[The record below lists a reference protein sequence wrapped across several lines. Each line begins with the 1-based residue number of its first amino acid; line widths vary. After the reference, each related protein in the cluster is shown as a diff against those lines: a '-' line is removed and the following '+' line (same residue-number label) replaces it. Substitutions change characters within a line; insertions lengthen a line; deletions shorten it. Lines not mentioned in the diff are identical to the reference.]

1 MSAFRT
7 AAVVGLGLIGGSVA
21 RALAAGGARV
31 LGWDRDP
38 AAVRDAMAEGVVHG
52 ALAEG
57 SDGIESAELV
67 VIAVPVDAAGELL
80 ARLAPRLGGALLVT
94 DVGSTKASVV
104 RAAEAA
110 GIGDR
115 FVGSH
120 PLAGDHRSGWGAS
133 REELFRGAR
142 VFLSPTTTATDAAL
156 RHAEALWREL
166 GAATELIDAGEHDR
180 RLAATSHLPQLVATA
195 LAAVL
200 AGRGAGRE
208 ELGPGGRDMTR
219 LAGSS
224 PEMWTAIASDNA
236 EPLAAAVAELEHRL
250 REIRAALDAND
261 RPAVRR
267 FLEDGKRW
275 FGEGAG

>member
-1 MSAFRT
+1 MSSFRT

-21 RALAAGGARV
+21 RGLAAGGARV

-38 AAVRDAMAEGVVHG
+38 AAVRDALAEGVVHA
-52 ALAEG
+52 ALGEG
-57 SDGIESAELV
+57 FEGIEAAELV
-67 VIAVPVDAAGELL
+67 VIAVPVDAAGEVL

-133 REELFRGAR
+133 RAELFRGAR
-142 VFLSPTTTATDAAL
+142 VFLAPTATTTAAAL
-156 RHAEALWREL
+156 RHAEALWSEL
-166 GAATELIDAGEHDR
+166 GARTERIDAGEHDH

-200 AGRGAGRE
+200 AGRGAGRG

-224 PEMWTAIASDNA
+224 PEMWTAIAGDNA
-236 EPLAAAVAELEHRL
+236 VPLAAAAAELERRL
-250 REIRAALDAND
+250 REVREALDAND
-261 RPAVRR
+261 HEALRR
-267 FLEDGKRW
+267 FFEEGRRW
-275 FGEGAG
+275 CEEGAE

>member
-1 MSAFRT
+1 MSAIRT

-21 RALAAGGARV
+21 RGLAAGGARV

-38 AAVRDAMAEGVVHG
+38 AAVRDA
-52 ALAEG
+52 LAEG
-57 SDGIESAELV
+57 IAALGEGFEGIEAAELV
-67 VIAVPVDAAGELL
+67 VLAVPVDGAGDLL

-94 DVGSTKASVV
+94 DVGSTKSSVV
-104 RAAEAA
+104 RAAGAA

-133 REELFRGAR
+133 HGELFRGAR
-142 VFLSPTTTATDAAL
+142 VFLTPTATTTDAAL
-156 RHAEALWREL
+156 GHAEALWREL
-166 GAATELIDAGEHDR
+166 GAVPELIDAGEHDL
-180 RLAATSHLPQLVATA
+180 RLAATSHLPQLAATA

-200 AGRGAGRE
+200 AGRGVGRGQ
-208 ELGPGGRDMTR
+208 LGPGGRDMTR

-224 PEMWTAIASDNA
+224 PEMWTAIAGDNA
-236 EPLAAAVAELEHRL
+236 VPLAAAVAELERRL
-250 REIRAALDAND
+250 GEVRGSLDAGD
-261 RPAVRR
+261 HESLRR
-267 FLEDGKRW
+267 FFEDGKRW

>member
-1 MSAFRT
+1 VSAFRT

-21 RALAAGGARV
+21 RGLAAAGARV

-38 AAVRDAMAEGVVHG
+38 GTVRD

-57 SDGIESAELV
+57 IAALGEAFEGIEAAELV
-67 VIAVPVDAAGELL
+67 VLAVPVDGAGDLL

-94 DVGSTKASVV
+94 DVGSTKSSVV
-104 RAAEAA
+104 RAADAA

-133 REELFRGAR
+133 RAELFRGAR
-142 VFLSPTTTATDAAL
+142 VFLTPTATTTDAAL
-156 RHAEALWREL
+156 GHAEALWREL
-166 GAATELIDAGEHDR
+166 GAAPELIDAGEHDL
-180 RLAATSHLPQLVATA
+180 RLAATSHLPQLAATA

-200 AGRGAGRE
+200 AGRGVGRG

-224 PEMWTAIASDNA
+224 PEMWTAIAGDNA
-236 EPLAAAVAELEHRL
+236 VPLAAVVAELERRL
-250 REIRAALDAND
+250 GEVRQALDAGD
-261 RPAVRR
+261 HESLRR
-267 FLEDGKRW
+267 FFERGKRW

>member
-21 RALAAGGARV
+21 RGLAAAGARV

-38 AAVRDAMAEGVVHG
+38 AAVRDA
-52 ALAEG
+52 LAEG
-57 SDGIESAELV
+57 IAALGEGFEGIEAAELV
-67 VIAVPVDAAGELL
+67 VLAVPVDAAGDLL

-94 DVGSTKASVV
+94 DVGSTKSSVV

-110 GIGDR
+110 GIGAR

-133 REELFRGAR
+133 HGELFRGAR
-142 VFLSPTTTATDAAL
+142 VFLTPTATTTDAAL
-156 RHAEALWREL
+156 GHAEALWREL
-166 GAATELIDAGEHDR
+166 GAAPELIDAGEHDL

-200 AGRGAGRE
+200 AGRGVGRGQ
-208 ELGPGGRDMTR
+208 LGPGGRDMTR

-224 PEMWTAIASDNA
+224 PEMWTAIAGDNA
-236 EPLAAAVAELEHRL
+236 VPLAAAVAELERRL
-250 REIRAALDAND
+250 GEVRQALDAGD
-261 RPAVRR
+261 HESLRR
-267 FLEDGKRW
+267 FFERGKRW

>member
-1 MSAFRT
+1 MST
-7 AAVVGLGLIGGSVA
+7 VAVVGLGLMGGSVA

-38 AAVRDAMAEGVVHG
+38 AAVRDALDEGVVHAALG
-52 ALAEG
+52 AEC
-57 SDGIESAELV
+57 DGIDTAELV
-67 VIAVPVDAAGELL
+67 VLAVPVDAAGDLL

-94 DVGSTKASVV
+94 DVGSTKASII

-133 REELFRGAR
+133 RADLFDGAR
-142 VFLSPTTTATDAAL
+142 AFLSPTATSTDAAL
-156 RHAEALWREL
+156 GHAEALWREL
-166 GAATELIDAGEHDR
+166 GATTQRIDAAEHDR
-180 RLAATSHLPQLVATA
+180 RLATTSHLPQLIATA
-195 LAAVL
+195 LAQVL
-200 AGRGAGRE
+200 AERGTARD

-224 PEMWTAIASDNA
+224 PEMWTAIAADNVV
-236 EPLAAAVAELEHRL
+236 PLAEAVAELEHRL
-250 REIRAALDAND
+250 RRIREALDASD
-261 RPAVRR
+261 QDALRR
-267 FLEDGKRW
+267 FFEAGQRW
-275 FGEGAG
+275 FGKEDG